1 MKSLS
6 IKELY
11 IILKDLVECG
21 HGDKEF
27 QLYYDSDCVYTVI
40 PKGSRVLMFKN
51 GVRFSDY
58 EGIIKLP
65 KERTV
70 EGILEKLNEDEND
83 E

>member
-1 MKSLS
+1 MKNLS

-11 IILKDLVECG
+11 LILKDLVEYG

-27 QLYYDSDCVYTVI
+27 QLFYDSDCVYTVI
-40 PKGSRVLMFKN
+40 PKGSRILMFKN

-58 EGIIKLP
+58 EGIVKLP
-65 KERTV
+65 KEDTV
-70 EGILEKLNEDEND
+70 EGILEKLNEDENN